1 MLEAKYKWNA
11 TKISVLQQKKLKIF
25 AKYLVDAC
33 TFDLT
38 VFVLSQLTQHLT
50 LLSCVFFV
58 IDLSIHRQI

>member
-1 MLEAKYKWNA
+1 MKCNKNFNFT
-11 TKISVLQQKKLKIF
+11 TKNLKIF

-38 VFVLSQLTQHLT
+38 VFVLSQLTQYLT

-58 IDLSIHRQI
+58 IDLSIDRQI